1 MRDLE
6 ISTTAETCMA
16 VGKLKFA
23 KMDMRN
29 SVECD
34 FSEVVNSRVVGRLG
48 HVDVV
53 VGVNRLL

>member
-34 FSEVVNSRVVGRLG
+34 FS
-48 HVDVV
+48 
-53 VGVNRLL
+53 